1 MRGDDAIDYPGH
13 LARDHRTAGEE
24 KTYGPHPD
32 RNEKLSTLGNCP
44 KRRTADTSD
53 RCIAL
58 LHAIHGVNWRTG

>member
-1 MRGDDAIDYPGH
+1 MGGDDAIDYPEH
-13 LARDHRTAGEE
+13 LARDQRTAGEE

-32 RNEKLSTLGNCP
+32 WNGKLSTLGNCS
-44 KRRTADTSD
+44 DTSD